1 MRHSHCYSVSV
12 YCTSCAPYHTNTTY
26 LLYICNCFVF
36 LLQFGSMGCSM
47 YVFLCCF
54 FPFRSL
60 VGCSFLR
67 YQMFCGFIVFSF
79 EDSVCC
85 FAFICFAQI
94 NMVFLSFNLISFL
107 TLVSIQKSQSVT
119 DSGSSQVFYNFV
131 LAYFFHLKKTS
142 KLTIVSTVVVL
153 FHTVHSS

>member
-12 YCTSCAPYHTNTTY
+12 YCTSCAPYHTNITY

-85 FAFICFAQI
+85 CCCFAFICFAQI

-119 DSGSSQVFYNFV
+119 DSGSS
-131 LAYFFHLKKTS
+131 
-142 KLTIVSTVVVL
+142 
-153 FHTVHSS
+153 